1 MDFLNLLARL
11 ASLDTDAPGTAAPRR
26 AALTRLGQAGAAL
39 APALLAALPTPASAG
54 TQETRTRLDTLKL
67 ALKLELLEN
76 EFYSRALGLVPGGP
90 ANPAAFFATTAI
102 QTAIQTIQ
110 RHEAQHVTLFT
121 RLITDAGSPLDA
133 APNFDFTGSKN
144 GTRAAL
150 YPDVYTNL
158 DTFLRVA
165 QLLEDAGVRAYKGQV
180 EFLQS
185 DNFLL
190 EAALRT
196 HSTEARHAAHIR
208 TLRRQRGATVK
219 SWVSPSDTA
228 ITTTGTV
235 PDAVY
240 STESNTMQYVL
251 LGTTTVKV
259 PFDSTLPINVGT
271 PPLSAA
277 AVLAKVA
284 EAFDEPLDA
293 ATAESLLQLF
303 TY

>member
-11 ASLDTDAPGTAAPRR
+11 ATLDTEAPATAAPRR
-26 AALTRLGQAGAAL
+26 AALSRLGQAGTVL
-39 APALLAALPTPASAG
+39 LPALLAALPAPALAG
-54 TQETRTRLDTLKL
+54 TKETRTRLDVLKL

-76 EFYSRALGLVPGGP
+76 EFYSRALGLTAGGP
-90 ANPAAFFATTAI
+90 ANPAAFFVTPANRA
-102 QTAIQTIQ
+102 AIQTIQ
-110 RHEAQHVTLFT
+110 SHEAQHVALFT

-133 APNFDFTGSKN
+133 VPNFDFTGSKN
-144 GTRAAL
+144 GSQAAL

-158 DTFLRVA
+158 DTFLKVA

-180 EFLQS
+180 EFIQT
-185 DNFLL
+185 DNYIL

-208 TLRRQRGATVK
+208 TMRRQRGANVK
-219 SWVSPSDTA
+219 SWVSPSDTP
-228 ITTTGTV
+228 ITTAGTV

-240 STESNTMQYVL
+240 STESNTTQYIVRNSVV
-251 LGTTTVKV
+251 TKV
-259 PFDSTLPINVGT
+259 PFDSSLPINVGT

-277 AVLAKVA
+277 AILAKVA
-284 EAFDEPLDA
+284 EAFDEPVEA
-293 ATAESLLQLF
+293 ATAEALLQLF